1 MSHAPVQG
9 TDRQPL
15 LAPQD
20 TVVDIHAQHDHEHD
34 HVHVHTRAS
43 EAPKD
48 RLQHHR
54 AMVQDRFSFNWWF
67 EWIII
72 IIVFSVTGSSTM
84 MVVKPLMKALGI
96 TGTLGAGPWSYRI
109 AYAVLTFPLYSCML
123 LLVSSLVCRR
133 PYFEHLLIRMWSR
146 PLPCLFRRC
155 SPSHN

>member
-1 MSHAPVQG
+1 MSQSPV
-9 TDRQPL
+9 TADERQSL

-20 TVVDIHAQHDHEHD
+20 TVVNIHAHHD
-34 HVHVHTRAS
+34 HVHTRTS

-96 TGTLGAGPWSYRI
+96 TGTLGAGPWSYRMVYI
-109 AYAVLTFPLYSCML
+109 VLTFPLYSCML
-123 LLVSSLVCRR
+123 LLVSSLLCRR
-133 PYFEHLLIRMWSR
+133 QYFEHILIRMWSR
-146 PLPCLFRRC
+146 LLPCFFRR
-155 SPSHN
+155 SPSRD

>member
-1 MSHAPVQG
+1 MSQSPITGA
-9 TDRQPL
+9 DRQPL

-20 TVVDIHAQHDHEHD
+20 IVVDIHAHHD
-34 HVHVHTRAS
+34 HVHVRTV
-43 EAPKD
+43 ETPKD

-54 AMVQDRFSFNWWF
+54 VMVQDRFSFNWWL

-72 IIVFSVTGSSTM
+72 IVVFSVTGSSTM

-109 AYAVLTFPLYSCML
+109 AYIVLTFPLYSCML

-133 PYFEHLLIRMWSR
+133 QYFEHILIRMWSR
-146 PLPCLFRRC
+146 LLPCFFRR
-155 SPSHN
+155 SPARD

>member
-1 MSHAPVQG
+1 MSQSPVAEN
-9 TDRQPL
+9 DRQPL

-20 TVVDIHAQHDHEHD
+20 TVVDIHAHHGHA
-34 HVHVHTRAS
+34 HTGAA

-54 AMVQDRFSFNWWF
+54 AMVQHRFSFNWWF

-109 AYAVLTFPLYSCML
+109 AYIVLTFPLYSCML

-133 PYFEHLLIRMWSR
+133 QYFEHILIRMWSR
-146 PLPCLFRRC
+146 ILPCFFGRC
-155 SPSHN
+155 SRPSRD